1 MQEIRRVRLFLSGK
15 SSPWFD
21 LKPNEILIRKGS
33 KDLQSNLSK
42 YPKYC
47 ILAVAA
53 DIAKLGTKI
62 CKTASII
69 IVSLNKS
76 YNPYLSK
83 IDITLLIVTWRAN
96 FPIHHFT
103 KLNFFQKKRQKNTLQ
118 PFDWV
123 SFSFAKSPILITFF
137 LDHFDIS

>member
-103 KLNFFQKKRQKNTLQ
+103 NLNFFQKKNYFTAIWLS
-118 PFDWV
+118 WL
-123 SFSFAKSPILITFF
+123 SFAKKPIWITFF
-137 LDHFDIS
+137 LGTLTY